1 MRILSG
7 IQPTGQMHIGNYL
20 GAGLQYL
27 EYQDKGDFFL
37 MVADLHALTVPQDP
51 KTFGQDTLNK
61 ALELLAIGIDPA
73 KCTLFVQSHVKEHA
87 ELAWI
92 LNTITPLGE
101 LERMTQYKDK
111 PRLARLAGESRRAK
125 KHKDNINAGLLDYP
139 VLMAADIL
147 LYKTDVVP
155 VGQDQTQ
162 HLELARTLA
171 KKFNNLYGETF
182 PEPKT
187 MLVKEGAKIMS
198 LLDPKRKMSKSDEPD
213 SFIAIT
219 DDPEAIKRKIAKA
232 VTDTGKDVRFDPAKK
247 PGVSNLLTI
256 YSLFS
261 KQTVAAAE
269 KKFKAKGYALFKKA
283 LATLLVEKL
292 EPFRRKYQELK
303 KREVYVKTILS
314 QGSTRAKTIAS
325 SNLEDAKRK
334 VGLLSE

>member
-1 MRILSG
+1 
-7 IQPTGQMHIGNYL
+7 GNYL

-51 KTFGQDTLNK
+51 KTFSGDTLNK

-73 KCTLFVQSHVKEHA
+73 KCTLFVQSHVKEHT

-111 PRLARLAGESRRAK
+111 SK

-171 KKFNNLYGETF
+171 KKFNSLYGETF

-198 LLDPKRKMSKSDEPD
+198 LLEPKKKMSKSDNPD
-213 SFIAIT
+213 SFVAIT
-219 DDPEAIKRKIAKA
+219 DDPETIKKKIAKA

-247 PGVSNLLTI
+247 PGISNLLTI

-261 KQTVAAAE
+261 KQTMAAAE
-269 KKFKAKGYALFKKA
+269 KKFKVKGYALFKKA
-283 LATLLVEKL
+283 LATLLIEKL

-303 KREVYVKTILS
+303 KREVYVKTILN

-334 VGLLSE
+334 VGLLLER

>member
-51 KTFGQDTLNK
+51 KTFSGDTLNK

-73 KCTLFVQSHVKEHA
+73 KCTLFVQSHVKEHT

-111 PRLARLAGESRRAK
+111 SK

-171 KKFNNLYGETF
+171 KKFNSLYGETF

-198 LLDPKRKMSKSDEPD
+198 LLEPKKKMSKSDNPD
-213 SFIAIT
+213 SFVAIT
-219 DDPEAIKRKIAKA
+219 DDPETIKKKIAKA

-247 PGVSNLLTI
+247 PGISNLLTI

-261 KQTVAAAE
+261 KQTMAAAE
-269 KKFKAKGYALFKKA
+269 KKFKVKGYALFKKA
-283 LATLLVEKL
+283 LATLLIEKL

-303 KREVYVKTILS
+303 KREVYVKTILN

-334 VGLLSE
+334 VGLLLER

>member
-51 KTFGQDTLNK
+51 KTFSGDTLNK

-73 KCTLFVQSHVKEHA
+73 KCTLFVQSHVKEHS

-111 PRLARLAGESRRAK
+111 SK
-125 KHKDNINAGLLDYP
+125 KHRENINAGLLDYP

-162 HLELARTLA
+162 HLELTRTLA
-171 KKFNNLYGETF
+171 KKFNSLYGQTF
-182 PEPKT
+182 SEPKT

-198 LLDPKRKMSKSDEPD
+198 LLEPKKKMSKSDNPD
-213 SFIAIT
+213 SYIAIT
-219 DDPEAIKRKIAKA
+219 DDAETIKRKIAKA
-232 VTDTGKDVRFDPAKK
+232 VTDTGKDVKFDPAKK
-247 PGVSNLLTI
+247 PGISNLLTI
-256 YSLFS
+256 HSLFS
-261 KQTVAAAE
+261 NQKIPALE
-269 KKFKAKGYALFKKA
+269 KRYKGKGYAPFKKA

-292 EPFRRKYQELK
+292 EPFHRKYEELK
-303 KREVYVKTILS
+303 RREVYVKTILS
-314 QGSTRAKTIAS
+314 QGKERARTIAA
-325 SNLEDAKRK
+325 SNLEEIKEK
-334 VGLLSE
+334 VGLLPA

>member
-37 MVADLHALTVPQDP
+37 MVADLHALTVPQNP

-111 PRLARLAGESRRAK
+111 SK

-162 HLELARTLA
+162 HLELTRTLA
-171 KKFNNLYGETF
+171 KKFNSLYGETF

-198 LLDPKRKMSKSDEPD
+198 LLDPKKKMSKSDNPD

-219 DDPEAIKRKIAKA
+219 DDPETIKRKVAKA
-232 VTDTGKDVRFDPAKK
+232 VTDTGKDVRFDLAKK
-247 PGVSNLLTI
+247 PGISNLL
-256 YSLFS
+256 
-261 KQTVAAAE
+261 
-269 KKFKAKGYALFKKA
+269 
-283 LATLLVEKL
+283 
-292 EPFRRKYQELK
+292 
-303 KREVYVKTILS
+303 
-314 QGSTRAKTIAS
+314 
-325 SNLEDAKRK
+325 
-334 VGLLSE
+334 

>member
-37 MVADLHALTVPQDP
+37 MVADLHALTVSQDP
-51 KTFGQDTLNK
+51 KTFSRDTLNK

-111 PRLARLAGESRRAK
+111 SK

-147 LYKTDVVP
+147 LYKTDMVP

-171 KKFNNLYGETF
+171 KKFNSLYGETF

-198 LLDPKRKMSKSDEPD
+198 LLEPKKKMSKSDNPD
-213 SFIAIT
+213 SFISIT
-219 DDPEAIKRKIAKA
+219 DDPETIKKKIAKA

-256 YSLFS
+256 HSLFS
-261 KQTVAAAE
+261 KQTMANTE

-283 LATLLVEKL
+283 LATLLIEKL
-292 EPFRRKYQELK
+292 EPFHRKYEELK
-303 KREVYVKTILS
+303 KREVYVKTILD
-314 QGSTRAKTIAS
+314 QGSERARTVAA
-325 SNLEDAKRK
+325 SNLEEIKEK
-334 VGLLSE
+334 VGLLQN

>member
-7 IQPTGQMHIGNYL
+7 IQPTGKMHIGNYL

-27 EYQDKGDFFL
+27 EYQNKGDFFL
-37 MVADLHALTVPQDP
+37 MVADLHALTVPQNP
-51 KTFGQDTLNK
+51 KTFFEDTLNK

-73 KCTLFVQSHVKEHA
+73 KCTLFVQSHIKEHT

-111 PRLARLAGESRRAK
+111 SK

-171 KKFNNLYGETF
+171 KKFNSLYGETF

-198 LLDPKRKMSKSDEPD
+198 LLEPQKKMSKSDSED
-213 SFIAIT
+213 SFVAIS
-219 DDPEAIKRKIAKA
+219 DEPEVVKAKIAKA
-232 VTDTGKDVRFDPAKK
+232 VTDTGKEVSFDPKKK

-256 YSLFS
+256 YSLFA
-261 KQTVAAAE
+261 KQTTGTIE
-269 KKFKAKGYALFKKA
+269 KRFKGRGYAPFKKA
-283 LATLLVEKL
+283 LGQLLAEKL
-292 EPFRRKYQELK
+292 EPMRKKYQELK
-303 KREVYVKTILS
+303 KRDVYVKTILS
-314 QGSTRAKTIAS
+314 QGSTRARTIAA
-325 SNLEDAKRK
+325 SNLKDIKEK
-334 VGLLSE
+334 VGLLVE

>member
-1 MRILSG
+1 
-7 IQPTGQMHIGNYL
+7 MHIGNYL

-51 KTFGQDTLNK
+51 KTFSGDTLNK

-73 KCTLFVQSHVKEHA
+73 KCTLFVQSHVKEHT

-111 PRLARLAGESRRAK
+111 SK

-171 KKFNNLYGETF
+171 KKFNSLYGETF

-198 LLDPKRKMSKSDEPD
+198 LLEPKKKMSKSDNPD
-213 SFIAIT
+213 SFVAIT
-219 DDPEAIKRKIAKA
+219 DDPETIKKKIAKA

-247 PGVSNLLTI
+247 PGISNLLTI

-261 KQTVAAAE
+261 KQTMAAAE
-269 KKFKAKGYALFKKA
+269 KKFKVKGYALFKKA
-283 LATLLVEKL
+283 LATLLIEKL

-303 KREVYVKTILS
+303 KREVYVKTILN

-334 VGLLSE
+334 VGLLLER

>member
-1 MRILSG
+1 
-7 IQPTGQMHIGNYL
+7 MHIGNYL

-61 ALELLAIGIDPA
+61 ALELLAIGMDPS

-111 PRLARLAGESRRAK
+111 SK

-147 LYKTDVVP
+147 LYKTEVVP

-171 KKFNNLYGETF
+171 KKFNSLYGETF

-198 LLDPKRKMSKSDEPD
+198 LLEPKKKMSKSDAPD

-247 PGVSNLLTI
+247 PGVSNLLTM

-269 KKFKAKGYALFKKA
+269 KKFKTKGYALFKKA

-303 KREVYVKTILS
+303 KREVYVKTILN

>member
-51 KTFGQDTLNK
+51 KTFSGDTLNK

-73 KCTLFVQSHVKEHA
+73 KCTLFVQSHVKEHT

-111 PRLARLAGESRRAK
+111 SK

-171 KKFNNLYGETF
+171 KKFNSLYGETF

-198 LLDPKRKMSKSDEPD
+198 LLEPKKKMSKSDNPD
-213 SFIAIT
+213 SFVAIT
-219 DDPEAIKRKIAKA
+219 DDPETIKKKIAKA

-247 PGVSNLLTI
+247 PGISNLLTI

-261 KQTVAAAE
+261 KQTMAAAE
-269 KKFKAKGYALFKKA
+269 KKFKVKGYALFKKA
-283 LATLLVEKL
+283 LATLLIEKL

-334 VGLLSE
+334 VGLLLER